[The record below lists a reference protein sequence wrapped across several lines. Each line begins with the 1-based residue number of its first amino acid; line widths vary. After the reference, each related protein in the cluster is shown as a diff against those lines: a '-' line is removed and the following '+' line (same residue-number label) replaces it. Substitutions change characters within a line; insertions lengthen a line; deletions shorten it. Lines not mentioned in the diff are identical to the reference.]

1 MSSRKLRPQS
11 ERLQEVRDQENENET
26 DDPGTLS
33 DDTHDHSSRA
43 RLSPLD
49 GPSGRRVRGH
59 RRQASYNEQQWESIL
74 GSAEGSK
81 PDAASTSSSI
91 SSPLSKSSGAVST
104 RSSEDKEESHYFKR
118 KWKFLPS
125 IEPEGPTGGSS
136 ITAATL
142 SPLTLIRRD
151 LMDGGLGET
160 GSPFDSHDI
169 GKIWGD

>member
-1 MSSRKLRPQS
+1 VSS
-11 ERLQEVRDQENENET
+11 
-26 DDPGTLS
+26 
-33 DDTHDHSSRA
+33 
-43 RLSPLD
+43 
-49 GPSGRRVRGH
+49 
-59 RRQASYNEQQWESIL
+59 
-74 GSAEGSK
+74 
-81 PDAASTSSSI
+81 
-91 SSPLSKSSGAVST
+91 
-104 RSSEDKEESHYFKR
+104 RSSEDQEESHYFKR
-118 KWKFLPS
+118 KWKFLPKLSS